1 MRIYQEVKR
10 FAKVFK
16 GWEMLEAKPG
26 ILSHSDLALFVV
38 LSDVTGIRADLV
50 ILFSSPGGFESPQNL
65 LRCDVHF
72 SKGC

>member
-1 MRIYQEVKR
+1 MPK
-10 FAKVFK
+10 FSK
-16 GWEMLEAKPG
+16 GGKCWRAKPG